1 MEVVGETALEIPD
14 DTAQC
19 VFLHHPTIFLNLKRA
34 ERWEDRSMEMG
45 QTNKLHQIPQSQTNF
60 LYLEE
65 ENTSSAGI
73 LLSSSFTIPL
83 LLSLI
88 CTALKGSLCPSLN
101 ALITIREDYRA

>member
-1 MEVVGETALEIPD
+1 MEVVGETDLEIPG

-45 QTNKLHQIPQSQTNF
+45 KTNKLHQIPQSQPNF

-73 LLSSSFTIPL
+73 LFSSSFTTPSSSPSFALPSKPPCAPVSMPL
-83 LLSLI
+83 SQ
-88 CTALKGSLCPSLN
+88 
-101 ALITIREDYRA
+101 